1 MIPGNTFYLVQCATR
16 MAQPAAGNHR
26 HETAAGCGDRCQQK
40 ADFVPNAAG
49 RVFVDHGAAQF
60 LGCPIEHSAGRGHF
74 GREFRSLVK
83 GLVDASIPAEQVSA
97 LAMAV
102 IFKSMTFDE
111 AAKLTT
117 EMASSGTV
125 LDWRAEELGGPVID
139 KHSTGGVGDKVS
151 FLLAPI
157 AAACGC
163 FVPMISGRGLGHTG
177 GTLDKIESIPGYQ
190 ATPDFDLFKKV
201 VKSTGCAI
209 IGQTADLAPADR
221 RFYAI
226 RDITATI
233 ESVPL
238 ITASILSK
246 KIAAG
251 LEGLV
256 MDVKVGTGAFMQSF
270 ERATKLAKSI
280 IGTAATA
287 GLKTHALITDMN
299 EVLGQTAGNA
309 VEIAESVEFLKNE
322 NREHRL
328 NEVVDALCAEMLIV
342 TGLETDQD
350 TARGRVEAAITSG
363 EAAEVFSRMVAELGG
378 PVDCVDKYTEYLPKP
393 SVLKPAHPSDVGFL
407 AEVDAHAVGN
417 AIIEL
422 GGGRQHIG
430 DELDLAVGI
439 SDIAQIGEMVGT
451 DRPLAVVHAAS
462 EEDADLACELISQA
476 CRISA
481 DRPDER
487 PIVYEILSAE

>member
-1 MIPGNTFYLVQCATR
+1 MLFADVIQKKRDGGEL
-16 MAQPAAGNHR
+16 
-26 HETAAGCGDRCQQK
+26 TAAE
-40 ADFVPNAAG
+40 
-49 RVFVDHGAAQF
+49 
-60 LGCPIEHSAGRGHF
+60 IEF
-74 GREFRSLVK
+74 FVK
-83 GLVDASIPAEQVSA
+83 GLADSSIPAEQVSA

-102 IFKSMTFDE
+102 VFKSMTFE
-111 AAKLTT
+111 ETATLTT
-117 EMASSGTV
+117 AMASSGTV
-125 LDWRAEELGGPVID
+125 LDWRSEDLGGPVID

-190 ATPDFDLFKKV
+190 ATPDFELFKKV

-226 RDITATI
+226 RDVTATI
-233 ESVPL
+233 ESIPL

-251 LEGLV
+251 LDGLV
-256 MDVKVGTGAFMQSF
+256 MDVKVGSGAFMTSV
-270 ERATKLAKSI
+270 ERAGKLAKSI

-309 VEIAESVEFLKNE
+309 VEIAESIEFLTNN
-322 NREHRL
+322 NRESRL
-328 NEVVDALCAEMLIV
+328 NEVVAALCAEMLIL
-342 TGLETDQD
+342 TGVEKDHSA
-350 TARGRVEAAITSG
+350 ARGKVEAAITSG

-378 PVDCVDKYTEYLPKP
+378 PADFLDKYTEYLPKAAICKPVRP
-393 SVLKPAHPSDVGFL
+393 SEVGYL
-407 AEVDAHAVGN
+407 AGTDAHAIGN
-417 AIIEL
+417 AIIQI
-422 GGGRQHIG
+422 GGGRQQLG

-439 SDIAQIGEMVGT
+439 TDIAQIGEMVGA
-451 DRPLAVVHAAS
+451 DRPLGVVHAAS
-462 EEDADLACELISQA
+462 EEDADLAAGLIREA
-476 CRISA
+476 CTISA
-481 DRPDER
+481 DQPAER
-487 PIVYEILSAE
+487 PVIYETLTAE

>member
-1 MIPGNTFYLVQCATR
+1 MLFADVIQKKRDGGEL
-16 MAQPAAGNHR
+16 
-26 HETAAGCGDRCQQK
+26 TA
-40 ADFVPNAAG
+40 PE
-49 RVFVDHGAAQF
+49 
-60 LGCPIEHSAGRGHF
+60 IEF
-74 GREFRSLVK
+74 FVK
-83 GLVDASIPAEQVSA
+83 GLADSSIPAEQVSA

-102 IFKSMTFDE
+102 VFKSMTFE
-111 AAKLTT
+111 ETATLTT
-117 EMASSGTV
+117 AMASSGTV
-125 LDWRAEELGGPVID
+125 LDWRSEDLGGPVID
-139 KHSTGGVGDKVS
+139 HHSTGGVGDKVS

-190 ATPDFDLFKKV
+190 ATPDFELFKKV

-233 ESVPL
+233 ESIPL

-251 LEGLV
+251 LDGLV
-256 MDVKVGTGAFMQSF
+256 MDVKVGSGAFMTSV
-270 ERATKLAKSI
+270 ERAGKLAKSI

-309 VEIAESVEFLKNE
+309 VEIAEAIEFLTNN
-322 NREHRL
+322 NRESRL
-328 NEVVDALCAEMLIV
+328 NEVVAALCAEMLIL
-342 TGLETDQD
+342 TGVEKDHSA
-350 TARGRVEAAITSG
+350 ARGKVEAAITSG

-378 PVDCVDKYTEYLPKP
+378 PADFLERYTEYLPKAEIY
-393 SVLKPAHPSDVGFL
+393 KPVQPGEAGYL
-407 AEVDAHAVGN
+407 ASTDAHAIGN
-417 AIIEL
+417 ALIEI
-422 GGGRQHIG
+422 GGGRQQLG

-439 SDIAQIGEMVGT
+439 TDFPQIGEMVGP
-451 DRPLAVVHAAS
+451 DRPLGVVHAAS
-462 EEDADLACELISQA
+462 EEDADLAAGLIREA
-476 CRISA
+476 CTISA
-481 DRPDER
+481 DQPAER
-487 PIVYEILSAE
+487 PVIYENLTAE

>member
-1 MIPGNTFYLVQCATR
+1 MLFADVIQKKRDGGEL
-16 MAQPAAGNHR
+16 
-26 HETAAGCGDRCQQK
+26 TAAE
-40 ADFVPNAAG
+40 
-49 RVFVDHGAAQF
+49 
-60 LGCPIEHSAGRGHF
+60 IEF
-74 GREFRSLVK
+74 FVK
-83 GLVDASIPAEQVSA
+83 GLADSSIPAEQVSA

-102 IFKSMTFDE
+102 VFKSMTFE
-111 AAKLTT
+111 ETATLTT
-117 EMASSGTV
+117 AMASSGTV
-125 LDWRAEELGGPVID
+125 LDWRSEDLGGPVID

-190 ATPDFDLFKKV
+190 ATPDFELFKKV

-233 ESVPL
+233 ESIPL

-251 LEGLV
+251 LDGLV
-256 MDVKVGTGAFMQSF
+256 MDVKVGSGAFMTSL
-270 ERATKLAKSI
+270 ERAGKLAKSI

-309 VEIAESVEFLKNE
+309 VEIAESIEFLTNN
-322 NREHRL
+322 NRESRL
-328 NEVVDALCAEMLIV
+328 NEVVAALCAEMLIL
-342 TGLETDQD
+342 TGVEKDHSA
-350 TARGRVEAAITSG
+350 ARGKVEAAITSG

-378 PVDCVDKYTEYLPKP
+378 PADFLDKYTEYLPKAAICKPVRP
-393 SVLKPAHPSDVGFL
+393 SEVGYL
-407 AEVDAHAVGN
+407 AGTDAHAIGN
-417 AIIEL
+417 AIIQI
-422 GGGRQHIG
+422 GGGRQQLG

-439 SDIAQIGEMVGT
+439 TDIAQIGEMVGA
-451 DRPLAVVHAAS
+451 DRPLGVVHAAS
-462 EEDADLACELISQA
+462 EGDADLAAGLIREA
-476 CRISA
+476 CTISA
-481 DRPDER
+481 DQPAER
-487 PIVYEILSAE
+487 PVIYETLTAE

>member
-1 MIPGNTFYLVQCATR
+1 MLFADVI
-16 MAQPAAGNHR
+16 
-26 HETAAGCGDRCQQK
+26 QK
-40 ADFVPNAAG
+40 KRDGGELTVAE
-49 RVFVDHGAAQF
+49 
-60 LGCPIEHSAGRGHF
+60 IEF
-74 GREFRSLVK
+74 FVK
-83 GLVDASIPAEQVSA
+83 GLVDASIPAEQVAA

-125 LDWRAEELGGPVID
+125 LDWGAEDLGGPVVD
-139 KHSTGGVGDKVS
+139 KHSTGGIGDKVS
-151 FLLAPI
+151 LLLAPI

-201 VKSTGCAI
+201 VKTTGCAI

-221 RFYAI
+221 RLYAI
-226 RDITATI
+226 RDVTATI

-270 ERATKLAKSI
+270 ERATKLSKSI

-299 EVLGQTAGNA
+299 EALGQTAGNA

-322 NREHRL
+322 TREARL
-328 NEVVDALCAEMLIV
+328 NEVVVALCAEMLIV
-342 TGLETDQD
+342 TSIEEDNAA
-350 TARGRVEAAITSG
+350 ARDKVEKSITSG
-363 EAAEVFSRMVAELGG
+363 AAAEVFSRMVAAMGG
-378 PVDCVDKYTEYLPKP
+378 PADFLENYTEYLSKAPIYKA
-393 SVLKPAHPSDVGFL
+393 VHPAETGFL
-407 AEVDAHAVGN
+407 AEVDAHAIGN

-422 GGGRQHIG
+422 GGGRQQLG
-430 DELDLAVGI
+430 EELDLTVGLT
-439 SDIAQIGEMVGT
+439 DIAQIGEMVGT

-462 EEDADLACELISQA
+462 EDDASLASELISRA
-476 CRISA
+476 CTISA

-487 PIVYEILSAE
+487 PTVYEVLTAD

>member
-1 MIPGNTFYLVQCATR
+1 MLFADVIQKKRDGGEL
-16 MAQPAAGNHR
+16 
-26 HETAAGCGDRCQQK
+26 TAAE
-40 ADFVPNAAG
+40 
-49 RVFVDHGAAQF
+49 
-60 LGCPIEHSAGRGHF
+60 IEF
-74 GREFRSLVK
+74 FVK
-83 GLVDASIPAEQVSA
+83 GLADSSIPAEQVSA

-102 IFKSMTFDE
+102 VFKSMTFE
-111 AAKLTT
+111 ETATLTT
-117 EMASSGTV
+117 AMASSGTV
-125 LDWRAEELGGPVID
+125 LDWRSEDLGGPVID

-190 ATPDFDLFKKV
+190 ATPDFELFKKV

-226 RDITATI
+226 RDVTATI
-233 ESVPL
+233 ESIPL

-251 LEGLV
+251 LDGLV
-256 MDVKVGTGAFMQSF
+256 MDVKVGSGAFMTSV
-270 ERATKLAKSI
+270 ERAGKLAKSI

-309 VEIAESVEFLKNE
+309 VEIAESIEFLTNN
-322 NREHRL
+322 NREPRL
-328 NEVVDALCAEMLIV
+328 NEVVAALCAEMLIL
-342 TGLETDQD
+342 TGVEKDHSA
-350 TARGRVEAAITSG
+350 ARGKVEAAITSG

-378 PVDCVDKYTEYLPKP
+378 PADFLDKYTEYLPKAAICKPVRP
-393 SVLKPAHPSDVGFL
+393 SEVGYL
-407 AEVDAHAVGN
+407 AGTDAHAIGN
-417 AIIEL
+417 AIIQI
-422 GGGRQHIG
+422 GGGRQQLG

-439 SDIAQIGEMVGT
+439 TDIAQIGEMVGA
-451 DRPLAVVHAAS
+451 DRPLGVVHAAS
-462 EEDADLACELISQA
+462 EEDADLAAGLIREA
-476 CRISA
+476 CTISA
-481 DRPDER
+481 DQPVER
-487 PIVYEILSAE
+487 PVIYETLTAE